1 MNRRLGFEMIAKRK
15 AVGKAQLIRIN
26 HLPGWIEQYRVRHEG
41 QVIWLDLEP
50 SAHAADVHPGQMVI
64 DLPPGRYMVEI
75 LDTVSGEWI
84 SRESAAGG
92 PLVAGL
98 PWTEN
103 PLVVKITQSR
113 AGSK

>member
-1 MNRRLGFEMIAKRK
+1 MIENRQTAGMTH
-15 AVGKAQLIRIN
+15 LIGIS
-26 HLPGWIEQYRVRHEG
+26 HLPGWIKQYRLRHEG
-41 QVIWLDLEP
+41 QTIWLDLEP
-50 SAHAADVHPGQMVI
+50 ETQTEDSHPGQMVV

-98 PWTEN
+98 QWTGN
-103 PLVVKITQSR
+103 PLTVRITQSR
-113 AGSK
+113 TGK